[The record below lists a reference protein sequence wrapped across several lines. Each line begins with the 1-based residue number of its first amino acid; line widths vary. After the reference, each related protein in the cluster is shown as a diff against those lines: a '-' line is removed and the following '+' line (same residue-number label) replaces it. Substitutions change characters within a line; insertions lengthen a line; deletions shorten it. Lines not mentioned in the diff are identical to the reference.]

1 MPKTHALDAACVGDV
16 DWVVNWNRP
25 TLQIKC
31 TGRGSYQRTRLDKF
45 GFPRGYLMREKSL
58 KGFATGDLVKAVV
71 PAGKKAGCHQGRV
84 AIRATGSF
92 NIQTRE
98 GVVQGISHRHCTRV
112 QRGDGYGY
120 QQQQSNTDAGRGRA
134 AHDAL
139 CIPTAEAGGFP
150 RNSR

>member
-1 MPKTHALDAACVGDV
+1 
-16 DWVVNWNRP
+16 
-25 TLQIKC
+25 
-31 TGRGSYQRTRLDKF
+31 
-45 GFPRGYLMREKSL
+45 MRSKAVH
-58 KGFATGDLVKAVV
+58 GFATGDLVKAVV

-84 AIRATGSF
+84 AVRATGSF
-92 NIQTRE
+92 NIQTKD

-120 QQQQSNTDAGRGRA
+120 GYQQQQNNTDAGRGRA

-139 CIPTAEAGGFP
+139 CLPTAKAGGFP